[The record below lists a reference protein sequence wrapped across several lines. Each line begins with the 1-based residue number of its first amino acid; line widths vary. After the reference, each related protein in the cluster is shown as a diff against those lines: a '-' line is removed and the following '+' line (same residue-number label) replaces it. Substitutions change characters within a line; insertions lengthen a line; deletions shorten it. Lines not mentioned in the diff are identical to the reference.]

1 MAKSRLVK
9 IHKRIEAAVTGC
21 YKKLENAVTTGYYK
35 IEDGFVDCF
44 LTHDG
49 ETIGQAKKRLK
60 QWA

>member
-49 ETIGQAKKRLK
+49 ETIGQEKNA
-60 QWA
+60 